1 MSDENI
7 VDIKSRRSRSAGSS
21 VWAMAEQ
28 LIAMEDIR
36 EILQVLGDISSDVPE
51 IQLLRDRQ
59 NTPEI
64 NERVHD
70 IIYEAVVQL
79 EQFEDSLK
87 DRDLT

>member
-7 VDIKSRRSRSAGSS
+7 VDIKSRRSRSVSPS
-21 VWAMAEQ
+21 VLAMAEQ

-36 EILQVLGDISSDVPE
+36 EILQVLGDISSEESSP
-51 IQLLRDRQ
+51 QLLMGRP

-70 IIYEAVVQL
+70 IIYEAVGQL

-87 DRDLT
+87 EAT